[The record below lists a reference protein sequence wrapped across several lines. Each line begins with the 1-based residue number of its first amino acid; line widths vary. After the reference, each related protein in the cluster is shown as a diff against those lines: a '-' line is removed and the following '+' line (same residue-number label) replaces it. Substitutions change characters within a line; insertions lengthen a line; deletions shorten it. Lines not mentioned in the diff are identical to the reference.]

1 MAYGTSLPLGG
12 RSVMVRELSV
22 AEVRD
27 WLKDLASAHPDAE
40 IDLADVLLYE
50 AEGLRLA
57 DFLRLTDLSPAELG
71 ALSVQTELEALLAKC
86 KEVNPRF
93 FTALDRL
100 LATGRM
106 AIQQRASTPSNKPA
120 PSSPGWFTR
129 MFGRGHGAG

>member
-1 MAYGTSLPLGG
+1 MAYSKPIQLGG
-12 RSVMVRELSV
+12 RVVAVRELTA
-22 AEVRD
+22 AEVRA
-27 WLKDLASAHPDAE
+27 WLKDLASADPDEA
-40 IDLADVLLYE
+40 IDLADVLLFE

-57 DFLRLTDLSPAELG
+57 DFLRLTDLTPTELD
-71 ALSVQTELEALLAKC
+71 ALSVQTGLEALLAKC

-93 FTALDRL
+93 FSALDRL

-129 MFGRGHGAG
+129 MFGRGPGAR